1 MCLIAFAWRVHPR
14 YPLVFAANRD
24 EFLDRPS
31 ARADFWTDAPEVLG
45 GRDLEKGGSWFALDH
60 RGRWAAVT
68 NYREGKRAPESA
80 RSRGALI
87 GDYLRGAQTASA
99 CAASVQA
106 QAAAFPGFNLLVAD
120 SADLFYLSN
129 RDSGPVA
136 VSPGIHALSNGHLD
150 TPWPKV
156 RKARERLSTLMDA
169 DQETLTT
176 GLFEL
181 LFDRAQAPDH
191 ELPQTGVGLDWERT
205 LSAPFIVSEGYG
217 TRASTVLLI
226 DREGKALF
234 EERSFVQGGRASG
247 RQQFS
252 LNLADPLRQVNR

>member
-24 EFLDRPS
+24 EFLDRPT
-31 ARADFWTDAPEVLG
+31 ARADFWTDAPAVLG

-60 RGRWAAVT
+60 GRRWAAVT
-68 NYREGKRAPESA
+68 NYREGIRAPASA

-87 GDYLRGAQTASA
+87 GDYLRGAQTAA
-99 CAASVQA
+99 GYAASVQA
-106 QAAAFPGFNLLVAD
+106 RAAEFPGFNLLVAD
-120 SADLFYLSN
+120 SANLFYLSN
-129 RDSGPVA
+129 RDAGPVA
-136 VSPGIHALSNGHLD
+136 LSSGIHALSNRQLD

-156 RKARERLSTLMDA
+156 RKARERLSKLMDTPQDA
-169 DQETLTT
+169 LMT
-176 GLFEL
+176 GLFEI
-181 LFDRAQAPDH
+181 LFDRTQAPDH

-205 LSAPFIVSEGYG
+205 LSAAFIVSEGYG

-226 DREGKALF
+226 DREGNALF
-234 EERSFVQGGRASG
+234 EERSFAQGGRESG

-252 LNLADPLRQVNR
+252 LNLTAPLEQTD